1 MPGKKKTEP
10 VNWEEYN
17 RRIDLFSS
25 AFRKIQE
32 GGKGLSQEE
41 KRVWEE
47 SNKSGLDFFTCEECG
62 RYCLMYRDDRLI
74 CESCSIRERG
84 GLSPNSS

>member
-32 GGKGLSQEE
+32 GGEGLSQEE
-41 KRVWEE
+41 KRSGKNLTSLVWT
-47 SNKSGLDFFTCEECG
+47 F
-62 RYCLMYRDDRLI
+62 
-74 CESCSIRERG
+74 
-84 GLSPNSS
+84 SPVKNAVAIV

>member
-25 AFRKIQE
+25 AFRRIQE

-41 KRVWEE
+41 K
-47 SNKSGLDFFTCEECG
+47 KGLG
-62 RYCLMYRDDRLI
+62 RI
-74 CESCSIRERG
+74 
-84 GLSPNSS
+84 